1 MDYSYFNPTAQPQQ
15 HQQQPYHLF
24 GLPPAGTPHP
34 EDFGTVSQPS
44 IEQVAF
50 DYNSY
55 GSFPSSFPQMGVA
68 PPHSPPE
75 SFTHLSNKSTDIA
88 GDELVGAAAAGGG
101 ARGAAQA
108 QAMLENFDDVLGDRK
123 SGRSSSEE
131 KEHMTPAQNR
141 RKAQNRAAQRAFR
154 ERKERHVRELEQ
166 KLNDLEQTSTDLH
179 ADNER
184 LKRELARIATENEI
198 LRATGSRHNGNGH
211 GEDDAVSG
219 HNNETNGHNTMTGPL
234 EFSPIDVQQSIADSS
249 KDGNLPHRIVISDKT
264 GERLLNARATWDMIQ
279 DHSLF
284 KQGLVDIGDVCDR
297 LKGFEKCDGQG
308 PVFEEGRVKK
318 AIEESVGCG
327 NDELI

>member
-1 MDYSYFNPTAQPQQ
+1 
-15 HQQQPYHLF
+15 
-24 GLPPAGTPHP
+24 
-34 EDFGTVSQPS
+34 
-44 IEQVAF
+44 
-50 DYNSY
+50 
-55 GSFPSSFPQMGVA
+55 
-68 PPHSPPE
+68 
-75 SFTHLSNKSTDIA
+75 
-88 GDELVGAAAAGGG
+88 
-101 ARGAAQA
+101 
-108 QAMLENFDDVLGDRK
+108 
-123 SGRSSSEE
+123 
-131 KEHMTPAQNR
+131 
-141 RKAQNRAAQRAFR
+141 
-154 ERKERHVRELEQ
+154 VRELEQ

-198 LRATGSRHNGNGH
+198 LRATGSKHNANGLGEH
-211 GEDDAVSG
+211 EDDVVNAHSPHG
-219 HNNETNGHNTMTGPL
+219 DNHTTGPL
-234 EFSPIDVQQSIADSS
+234 EFSPIDVQKSIADSS

-284 KQGLVDIGDVCDR
+284 KQGVVDIGDVCER